1 MSDYPV
7 SEHMKFV
14 HAVNIINMSGTIPD
28 TYTSI
33 LQGKE
38 CVMRVG
44 HLK

>member
-14 HAVNIINMSGTIPD
+14 CAVNIYTSDTIPD
-28 TYTSI
+28 TYTNI
-33 LQGKE
+33 LQGEE